1 MFVRSAAPSDY
12 RLYNG
17 RPLIGFGCVGGVVM
31 VRQTALPPMLAPRL
45 VSREAAAAYVCV
57 SPNTFDE
64 MIEDGRMPRPKMLG
78 GKRRAWDIRELDAAI
93 DRLPVQGDDAEAD
106 DTWGNVDAT

>member
-1 MFVRSAAPSDY
+1 MITGQ
-12 RLYNG
+12 RLIE
-17 RPLIGFGCVGGVVM
+17 PLGQRDSILGTVLM
-31 VRQTALPPMLAPRL
+31 VRQVALPPTLAPRL
-45 VSREAAAAYVCV
+45 ICRQAAAAYVCV

-106 DTWGNVDAT
+106 ETWGNVDAA